1 MSSVMNVLAIPE
13 AGKLVDVLSRTKHL
27 AADMNEAK
35 DACTRLHLRLKDVFD
50 ELVKMERNNS
60 LPEND
65 ELDKFVATVTKYL
78 RFLEQHRGKKLVGRL
93 LNHVKMIRELD
104 SINQDVDMVFKL
116 YSIANSAT
124 VKEWKKQWEEA
135 LRTQKEAIASVAAN
149 NETVLREF
157 PDKRSQLDAVFT
169 VKFEMGYHAEHHD
182 KEVTRLM
189 RSLVSTILRVS
200 KMTVDKLPRWFLP
213 RDELKFEPEPFAR
226 GSFGHVHRGGWK
238 SEVVVVK
245 QYFVTDLAADDAAIQ
260 KLEAEMNL
268 WYQFDHVNVI
278 KLFAASHV
286 GLPLFIVSEFAAK
299 GDLGTFLTRSKKNKK
314 HMWRLLYEAAQ
325 GLDFLHRKSVV
336 HGSLKLKNILVGSDR
351 TAKLSDLG
359 LSAVR
364 TSVVAVD
371 TGDLRWRAPES
382 LKNKPTFASDVYSFA
397 MCIIEAVTG
406 KFPFGSLDEDNVHKR
421 IQNGEIPDK
430 PKRMPDEAWELI
442 VSMTNYTPNRRPVL
456 EGVLEKLKK
465 FAAKELSMRPKKEK
479 IDTSAKAIKSEDP
492 VLTTPVQTF
501 ASSSATVDL
510 LKAIVSGTEDERNE
524 ALLVLVQRCTDSEQR
539 DTAVESNG
547 VEVLTGLARND
558 RNYFTQLYALECLKW
573 CATTDVLASTVSELE
588 GHIRGASEQ
597 ELTSVVNGLKVTSDD
612 ENLVAV
618 VRCACMAIAD
628 NCEKL
633 QRVGVI
639 PLLVK
644 LMQTESE
651 SIKLWAAEA
660 VRYLASGNEKC
671 RPAIAMNGG
680 IEPLVTLTTTG
691 TPLQKCVAALAL
703 GNLARSKVVSE
714 AVVRKGAIPPL
725 IELVHSG
732 TDSQKLVAAQTIGVI
747 ASSNSAEI
755 LRHNGIPPLV
765 GLLREGTNELE
776 ESAAFA
782 LEALSENK
790 DAVDVMTRE
799 GAIKQLIALLRE
811 GSDKMKT
818 IAVRVLAKLTIG
830 GESRVEMMREQ
841 IIPPLIALLRGVNAE
856 QKAPTVDILG
866 VLATYD
872 SIRPEMVR
880 EGIIPPLIALIQSE
894 PKMGI
899 GLLEKLANS
908 PDSHAAILS
917 GGAISALTGILRTG
931 TEDEKS
937 AAIRVLGSVYTSG
950 ACSDEFIREGVIRQL
965 ANLLQSQTEHHKELT
980 LRTLNR
986 LASNDDVSAE
996 IGRLGAIPS
1005 FVAVLQ
1011 SGSDSQKTNAVGILD
1026 SLARKGKC
1034 GLDIAREGAIL
1045 ALIQLIQAG
1054 SEGQTTAATNLLNK
1068 LAMPV
1073 GNRDEIVRRGAIPPL
1088 GELLNNGT
1096 EEQKASA
1103 LETLTSLV
1111 ATCSHVVEIALQEKA
1126 PSLPWLGYC
1135 EMGRKSNRQVQ
1146 FVCWEVLRLLI
1157 LYMA

>member
-268 WYQFDHVNVI
+268 
-278 KLFAASHV
+278 
-286 GLPLFIVSEFAAK
+286 
-299 GDLGTFLTRSKKNKK
+299 
-314 HMWRLLYEAAQ
+314 
-325 GLDFLHRKSVV
+325 
-336 HGSLKLKNILVGSDR
+336 
-351 TAKLSDLG
+351 
-359 LSAVR
+359 
-364 TSVVAVD
+364 
-371 TGDLRWRAPES
+371 
-382 LKNKPTFASDVYSFA
+382 
-397 MCIIEAVTG
+397 C
-406 KFPFGSLDEDNVHKR
+406 LDEDNVHKR

-872 SIRPEMVR
+872 SIRPEMGEDKCKELLRYKTTPLLVELVQNGAELQKEAAASLLDKLTQCKDVDGAATSAEKNTSLVALLQIGSTEQKSR
-880 EGIIPPLIALIQSE
+880 VAWELGNLLAANDTCCAASVQDDVIPPLVN
-894 PKMGI
+894 
-899 GLLEKLANS
+899 LLRTGSSDEKLA
-908 PDSHAAILS
+908 AA
-917 GGAISALTGILRTG
+917 
-931 TEDEKS
+931 
-937 AAIRVLGSVYTSG
+937 SV
-950 ACSDEFIREGVIRQL
+950 
-965 ANLLQSQTEHHKELT
+965 
-980 LRTLNR
+980 
-986 LASNDDVSAE
+986 
-996 IGRLGAIPS
+996 
-1005 FVAVLQ
+1005 
-1011 SGSDSQKTNAVGILD
+1011 
-1026 SLARKGKC
+1026 
-1034 GLDIAREGAIL
+1034 
-1045 ALIQLIQAG
+1045 
-1054 SEGQTTAATNLLNK
+1054 LNK
-1068 LAMPV
+1068 LAA
-1073 GNRDEIVRRGAIPPL
+1073 NNSIRDAIAREDDSVA
-1088 GELLNNGT
+1088 GWASTNWNG
-1096 EEQKASA
+1096 
-1103 LETLTSLV
+1103 
-1111 ATCSHVVEIALQEKA
+1111 
-1126 PSLPWLGYC
+1126 
-1135 EMGRKSNRQVQ
+1135 
-1146 FVCWEVLRLLI
+1146 
-1157 LYMA
+1157 

>member
-314 HMWRLLYEAAQ
+314 HMWRL
-325 GLDFLHRKSVV
+325 F
-336 HGSLKLKNILVGSDR
+336 
-351 TAKLSDLG
+351 
-359 LSAVR
+359 
-364 TSVVAVD
+364 
-371 TGDLRWRAPES
+371 
-382 LKNKPTFASDVYSFA
+382 
-397 MCIIEAVTG
+397 
-406 KFPFGSLDEDNVHKR
+406 LDEDNVHKR

>member
-116 YSIANSAT
+116 YSIANSPT

-169 VKFEMGYHAEHHD
+169 VKFEMEYHAERHD

-245 QYFVTDLAADDAAIQ
+245 QCFVTDLAADDAAIQ

-268 WYQFDHVNVI
+268 
-278 KLFAASHV
+278 
-286 GLPLFIVSEFAAK
+286 
-299 GDLGTFLTRSKKNKK
+299 
-314 HMWRLLYEAAQ
+314 
-325 GLDFLHRKSVV
+325 
-336 HGSLKLKNILVGSDR
+336 
-351 TAKLSDLG
+351 
-359 LSAVR
+359 
-364 TSVVAVD
+364 
-371 TGDLRWRAPES
+371 
-382 LKNKPTFASDVYSFA
+382 
-397 MCIIEAVTG
+397 C
-406 KFPFGSLDEDNVHKR
+406 LDEDNVHKR

-442 VSMTNYTPNRRPVL
+442 VSMTNYTPKRRPVL
-456 EGVLEKLKK
+456 ECVLEKLKK

-479 IDTSAKAIKSEDP
+479 FDTSAKAIKSEDP

-510 LKAIVSGTEDERNE
+510 LKTIVSGTEDERNE

-539 DTAVESNG
+539 DIVVGRNG

-558 RNYFTQLYALECLKW
+558 RNYFTQLHALECLKW
-573 CATTDVLASTVSELE
+573 CATADVSASTVSELE

-597 ELTSVVNGLKVTSDD
+597 ELTSVVKGLKVTSDD

-639 PLLVK
+639 PLLIK

-660 VRYLASGNEKC
+660 VRYLAAGNEKC

-691 TPLQKCVAALAL
+691 TPLPKCVAALAL

-714 AVVRKGAIPPL
+714 AVVRKGGIPPL
-725 IELVHSG
+725 IELVHCG

-799 GAIKQLIALLRE
+799 GAIKQLMALLRE

-872 SIRPEMVR
+872 SIPPEMR
-880 EGIIPPLIALIQSE
+880 IR
-894 PKMGI
+894 
-899 GLLEKLANS
+899 
-908 PDSHAAILS
+908 
-917 GGAISALTGILRTG
+917 LTAT
-931 TEDEKS
+931 
-937 AAIRVLGSVYTSG
+937 
-950 ACSDEFIREGVIRQL
+950 
-965 ANLLQSQTEHHKELT
+965 LQ
-980 LRTLNR
+980 
-986 LASNDDVSAE
+986 
-996 IGRLGAIPS
+996 
-1005 FVAVLQ
+1005 F
-1011 SGSDSQKTNAVGILD
+1011 
-1026 SLARKGKC
+1026 
-1034 GLDIAREGAIL
+1034 
-1045 ALIQLIQAG
+1045 
-1054 SEGQTTAATNLLNK
+1054 
-1068 LAMPV
+1068 
-1073 GNRDEIVRRGAIPPL
+1073 
-1088 GELLNNGT
+1088 
-1096 EEQKASA
+1096 
-1103 LETLTSLV
+1103 
-1111 ATCSHVVEIALQEKA
+1111 
-1126 PSLPWLGYC
+1126 
-1135 EMGRKSNRQVQ
+1135 
-1146 FVCWEVLRLLI
+1146 
-1157 LYMA
+1157 